1 MTGEERIETEP
12 FEDLLRRAQK
22 ERGFPWENIAAL
34 RKTALAG
41 GYVPDLDDLAP
52 GAARRFSRLHILP
65 ELATRVRF
73 LIRYAKLP
81 TGVQK

>member
-1 MTGEERIETEP
+1 MVSSCERDSHFP
-12 FEDLLRRAQK
+12 PLSADLHK
-22 ERGFPWENIAAL
+22 HIV
-34 RKTALAG
+34 LAG
-41 GYVPDLDDLAP
+41 IFNGHVPDLDDLAP
-52 GAARRFSRLHILP
+52 GAARRLSRLHILP